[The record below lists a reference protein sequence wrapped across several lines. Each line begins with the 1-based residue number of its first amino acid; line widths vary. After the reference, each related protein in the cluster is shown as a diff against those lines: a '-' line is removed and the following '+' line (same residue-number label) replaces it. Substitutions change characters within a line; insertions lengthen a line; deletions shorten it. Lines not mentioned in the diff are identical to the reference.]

1 MLESGFQKKII
12 TSIEDI
18 GGVVVNGT
26 YSKSGIADLI
36 CGWPMPVKK
45 LTEKEKYY
53 LVIDYGTAV
62 LDMQPQIL
70 LHLHVEVKTK
80 TDYNKLFKKNI
91 KEVNGLYIVD
101 PEFSGREVLQ
111 AHKLND
117 VRKRG
122 GLALFAYSFE
132 QVQEYVNGHV

>member
-12 TSIEDI
+12 NSIEDI

-26 YSKSGIADLI
+26 YSKKGIADLI
-36 CGWPMPVKK
+36 CGYPMMGV
-45 LTEKEKYY
+45 LTH
-53 LVIDYGTAV
+53 VGTAK
-62 LDMQPQIL
+62 DIKTFL

-80 TDYNKLFKKNI
+80 TDYDKLFKKNI
-91 KEVNGLYIVD
+91 KEVDGMYVVD
-101 PEFSGREVLQ
+101 PEFRGREVLQ

-132 QVQEYVNGHV
+132 QVQEYVNGNS